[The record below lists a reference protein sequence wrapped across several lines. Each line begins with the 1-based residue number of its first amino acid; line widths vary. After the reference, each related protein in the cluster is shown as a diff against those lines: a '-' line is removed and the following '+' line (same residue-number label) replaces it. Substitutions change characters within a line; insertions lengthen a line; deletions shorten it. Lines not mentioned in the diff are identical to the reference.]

1 MAQLTDEQYW
11 KLADSVYDD
20 KTLNINEIKKMSESE
35 LNDIESIKVGDGTK
49 WVTINSINHESGL
62 QAMAVISLDEYKALC
77 SGKIKAPENMVFVTR
92 GSGVNGTSLRKVAV

>member
-35 LNDIESIKVGDGTK
+35 LNDIESIEEEVIEISEGDLITFYNYEEK
-49 WVTINSINHESGL
+49 
-62 QAMAVISLDEYKALC
+62 
-77 SGKIKAPENMVFVTR
+77 
-92 GSGVNGTSLRKVAV
+92 